1 MVFRLDKV
9 VFSCL
14 LSRPLVTLGTAPLCT
29 FSGHSEQQEHFS
41 QPQTFFFFDTFSIF
55 PYDERFSMNKWIV
68 NDVLRPRCLCVQES
82 RIQSF
87 QTKLNFRALLKQVLI
102 VMEIP
107 LY

>member
-1 MVFRLDKV
+1 MYLFRAFRATGAFL
-9 VFSCL
+9 
-14 LSRPLVTLGTAPLCT
+14 TAPDI
-29 FSGHSEQQEHFS
+29 
-41 QPQTFFFFDTFSIF
+41 FFFFDTFSIF

-68 NDVLRPRCLCVQES
+68 NDVLRPRCLCIQES